1 MEEKTAQPTSSTDK
15 LFGSLGPMG
24 EEVIGQIEKA
34 RRNCDPL
41 ETTGAG
47 VCAASTVPAYCAW
60 ALGLVPLTII
70 CELKWALTLGG

>member
-1 MEEKTAQPTSSTDK
+1 MEEKTAQSTSSTDK
-15 LFGSLGPMG
+15 LFRSLGPMG

-34 RRNCDPL
+34 NPL

-47 VCAASTVPAYCAW
+47 VCSGTVPAYYAW

-70 CELKWALTLGG
+70 CE